1 MFHRMRANTY
11 RLLAFFV
18 LSACGGSLIDGERLD
33 HEDEGASADT
43 GRSMSGEYGVEELA
57 LTASQVTWPATAL
70 GENSNTVVALQ
81 YLLRHAN
88 QTLLVDGSF
97 GAGTL
102 AALQSFQRVNAL
114 TVTSSVNVA
123 TWSKLIVTLQSGSEN
138 NAVRAAQHLLKTQ
151 HGANLAVTGLVG
163 PTTLSAIQTFQR
175 SKCLDADGVVG
186 FFTWNALLAN
196 TSHCG
201 SNGAAQRILDAH
213 NQQRM
218 TLWDRTFSRFDGAD
232 PLNNIKDAAAGRK
245 AKQSCHGTA
254 PCGSVN
260 VQPGLLNAVDLL
272 VNQKGYRVF
281 VTTIVGGS
289 HSANSFH
296 YAGRAIDIDEVNG
309 VKILGSSAVARDFVA
324 QCRALGA
331 IEALG
336 PDNDPAGHN
345 DHIHCAF

>member
-1 MFHRMRANTY
+1 MSTSKYGF
-11 RLLAFFV
+11 LAFLV
-18 LSACGGSLIDGERLD
+18 LSACGGSLSDDERIES
-33 HEDEGASADT
+33 EDESSSADT
-43 GRSMSGEYGVEELA
+43 GVLATGEFGVEELA
-57 LTASQVTWPATAL
+57 LTASQVTWPATAP
-70 GENSNTVVALQ
+70 GENNNTVVALQ
-81 YLLRHAN
+81 YLLRNAN
-88 QTLLVDGSF
+88 QTLSVDGSF
-97 GAGTL
+97 GQGTL
-102 AALQSFQRVNAL
+102 AALQSFQRANAL

-123 TWSKLIVTLQSGSEN
+123 TWTKLIVTLQSGSEN

-151 HGANLAVTGLVG
+151 HGANLSVTGLVG
-163 PTTLSAIQTFQR
+163 PTTLSAITVFQS
-175 SKCLDADGVVG
+175 SKCLDGDGTVG

-201 SNGAAQRILDAH
+201 SNGAAQRILGAH
-213 NQQRM
+213 DQQRI
-218 TLWDRTFSRFDGAD
+218 TLWDQTFSRFDGAD

-260 VQPGLLNAVDLL
+260 VQPGLLNAVDIL

-309 VKILGSSAVARDFVA
+309 VKILGRSATARDFVA

-331 IEALG
+331 IEAFG